1 MPKPRNAD
9 GGRLAPAM
17 NLNSVKVYNLS
28 SVGKALPAWLSAGK
42 RKALVQKKEDN
53 ERRSSLSKLAVVA
66 PPLATRRSSDHRL
79 WLWALFR
86 RSAHAQPSAL
96 LTAGKPRPVH
106 CRHFP
111 PRSDS
116 RLEVIQEL
124 WFPTSCGRV
133 KFSADGESMIATG
146 CYPPQSRLYELRELS
161 LKFSHHF
168 VAGPLGRTSGH
179 LWQRRSSAALSGS
192 AAADRALSGSRSAA
206 AAQLCRQPMA
216 EASVVRPSGFP
227 PTQPLSSSIVR
238 ATCAYPAVHLLLQ
251 ADIVQF
257 QILSTD
263 WKKQAY
269 LLSDRTIELHSQAC
283 ACCVAVPC
291 RILGV

>member
-1 MPKPRNAD
+1 MRSPPPCS
-9 GGRLAPAM
+9 APA
-17 NLNSVKVYNLS
+17 S
-28 SVGKALPAWLSAGK
+28 
-42 RKALVQKKEDN
+42 LV
-53 ERRSSLSKLAVVA
+53 RS
-66 PPLATRRSSDHRL
+66 
-79 WLWALFR
+79 
-86 RSAHAQPSAL
+86 
-96 LTAGKPRPVH
+96 TAAI
-106 CRHFP
+106 P

-216 EASVVRPSGFP
+216 EASVVRPSGFRLP
-227 PTQPLSSSIVR
+227 SRCRRPSCGL
-238 ATCAYPAVHLLLQ
+238 CAYPSPTTTGGHRPVPDPFHGLEEAGLPALGPHHRAALAGMCMLCSR
-251 ADIVQF
+251 AA
-257 QILSTD
+257 S
-263 WKKQAY
+263 
-269 LLSDRTIELHSQAC
+269 RAC
-283 ACCVAVPC
+283 EH
-291 RILGV
+291 

>member
-216 EASVVRPSGFP
+216 EASVVRPSGFRLP
-227 PTQPLSSSIVR
+227 SRCRRPSCGPPAPTQRFTYYYRRTSSSSR
-238 ATCAYPAVHLLLQ
+238 SFPRTGRSRPTCSRTAPSSCTRRHVHAV
-251 ADIVQF
+251 
-257 QILSTD
+257 
-263 WKKQAY
+263 
-269 LLSDRTIELHSQAC
+269 
-283 ACCVAVPC
+283 
-291 RILGV
+291 

>member
-1 MPKPRNAD
+1 M
-9 GGRLAPAM
+9 
-17 NLNSVKVYNLS
+17 
-28 SVGKALPAWLSAGK
+28 
-42 RKALVQKKEDN
+42 
-53 ERRSSLSKLAVVA
+53 
-66 PPLATRRSSDHRL
+66 
-79 WLWALFR
+79 
-86 RSAHAQPSAL
+86 
-96 LTAGKPRPVH
+96 
-106 CRHFP
+106 
-111 PRSDS
+111 
-116 RLEVIQEL
+116 IQEL

-168 VAGPLGRTSGH
+168 VAGQLCCTSGL

-216 EASVVRPSGFP
+216 EASVVRPSGFRLP
-227 PTQPLSSSIVR
+227 SRCRRPSCGLY
-238 ATCAYPAVHLLLQ
+238 AYPAVHLLLQ

-291 RILGV
+291 RIPGV